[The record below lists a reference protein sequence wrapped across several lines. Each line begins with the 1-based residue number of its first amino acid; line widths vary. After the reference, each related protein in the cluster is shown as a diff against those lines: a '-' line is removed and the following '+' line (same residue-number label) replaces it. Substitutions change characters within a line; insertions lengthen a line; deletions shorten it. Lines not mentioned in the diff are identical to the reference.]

1 MFAGYILDAEHLSFF
16 IVLMRYCNFCY
27 PVSATVTYTIVRLR
41 IIFQSVFLF
50 FKGIYLSDVLQK
62 GNN

>member
-27 PVSATVTYTIVRLR
+27 PVSATVTYTIVRNR
-41 IIFQSVFLF
+41 IVFKSVFLF
-50 FKGIYLSDVLQK
+50 FSGV
-62 GNN
+62 